1 MDNHQW
7 LEMWERAEIGFH
19 LDGTHPLLV
28 RHWPAMQAPD
38 GARVLVPLCGKT
50 RDMLFLR
57 SQGCAVTGIELSG
70 IAIRQFFEE
79 QHLVPRQARFGTL
92 ASYET
97 DGVRLIEGDFFAAE
111 PSLLGPMDLVYD
123 RAALIAMPPDRQ
135 PRYADH
141 LMALAGGAPIL
152 LITLDYNP
160 AEMNGPPFAT
170 PPAQIERLFGDR
182 YRIECLESSEVLA
195 ENPGL
200 RNRGLTALTETT
212 WRLQPR

>member
-1 MDNHQW
+1 MDNQRW
-7 LEMWERAEIGFH
+7 LDMWERAEIGFH

-28 RHWPAMQAPD
+28 RHWPAMQVRN
-38 GARVLVPLCGKT
+38 GARVLVPLCGKSL
-50 RDMLFLR
+50 DMLFLR
-57 SQGCAVTGIELSG
+57 GQGCSVTGIELSG

-79 QHLVPRQARFGTL
+79 QQLSARQTSLGTL
-92 ASYET
+92 PGLEA
-97 DGVRLIEGDFFAAE
+97 DGIRLIEGDFFAVE
-111 PSLLGPMDLVYD
+111 PNQLGPMDLVYD

-152 LITLDYNP
+152 LITLDYDP
-160 AEMNGPPFAT
+160 AEMSGPPFAT
-170 PPAQIERLFGDR
+170 PPAQIERLFGGR
-182 YRIECLESSEVLA
+182 YRIECLESAEVLA

-200 RNRGLTALTETT
+200 RNRGLTALTEAT